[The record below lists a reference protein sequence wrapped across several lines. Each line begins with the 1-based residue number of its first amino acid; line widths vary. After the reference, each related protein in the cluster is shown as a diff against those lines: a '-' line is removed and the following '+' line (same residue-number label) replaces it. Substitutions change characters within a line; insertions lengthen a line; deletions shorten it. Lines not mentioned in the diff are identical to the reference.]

1 MNKENKELDINNISS
16 LKLLGVISKTS
27 NVIQKVL
34 DKFYKEFRL
43 SETQFAALYLV
54 YLNGKEGITLS
65 ILGEKMNVTRANIT
79 TLMDRM
85 VSRGLVER
93 ISNENDRRSIK
104 AVITNNGIEIMKSIF
119 PKYEEFTSMLLNFLN
134 EKEKE
139 RFHELLLK
147 IQEELTENYLK
158 D

>member
-1 MNKENKELDINNISS
+1 LNKESKELNINNISS

-27 NVIQKVL
+27 NIIQQVL

-54 YLNGKEGITLS
+54 YLNGEDGITLS
-65 ILGEKMNVTRANIT
+65 TLGEKMNVTRANIT
-79 TLMDRM
+79 TLVDRM
-85 VSRGLVER
+85 VSRGLIER

-104 AVITNNGIEIMKSIF
+104 AIITDNGTEIIKSIF

-134 EKEKE
+134 ENEKE

-147 IQEELTENYLK
+147 IQEELTKNYLK